1 MIDSEHGLVCSAQK
15 TLPSLVHK
23 PEKQIS
29 NFVALEH
36 QILSLDTVFAWFQFS
51 FAR

>member
-1 MIDSEHGLVCSAQK
+1 MIDLEHGLVCITQK

-29 NFVALEH
+29 NFVALDH
-36 QILSLDTVFAWFQFS
+36 QIFSLDTVFVRLRFS